1 MKACGDLFK
10 YSMWSSFVSLLTL
23 AAFASSAAASQ
34 LQIRLQDNTQK
45 ALSNV
50 VVELIPRDAAIADV
64 IGQSDTALADAKTMK
79 QLDQQF
85 VPHILPVL
93 KGTAVE
99 FPDTDTVQHHVY
111 SFSPAKVFEIAI
123 YKETLKRNIM
133 FDQAGVVELGCNIH
147 DWMLGYIYVAD
158 SALFAQ
164 TDVNGEV
171 SFSIPYGEYDIKVW
185 HPRIQQSD
193 IDTSRSI
200 EFQDADNELST
211 AHTIMLSADIL
222 PSYTEFDDVHGLSE
236 Y

>member
-1 MKACGDLFK
+1 ML
-10 YSMWSSFVSLLTL
+10 LLTL
-23 AAFASSAAASQ
+23 LALVSSATASQ
-34 LQIRLQDNTQK
+34 LQIRLKDNTQQ

-50 VVELIPRDAAIADV
+50 VVELTPHDAAVLEV
-64 IGQSDTALADAKTMK
+64 IQQHETALTNAKIMK
-79 QLDQQF
+79 QIDQQF
-85 VPHILPVL
+85 VPHILPVQ
-93 KGTAVE
+93 KGTTVE

-111 SFSPAKVFEIAI
+111 SFSPTKVFEIAI
-123 YKETLKRNIM
+123 YKEELKRQIM

-158 SALFAQ
+158 SPLFAQ

-171 SFSIPYGEYDIKVW
+171 SFSLPFGAYDIKVW

-200 EFQDADNELST
+200 NFQDTGSKPTT
-211 AHTIMLSADIL
+211 AYTIVLSADIL